1 MNFIGQP
8 KPSCIRSFLHV
19 MAKVPMPLNREYAL
33 HMEKKNPTSV
43 DIKKQGKFIRI
54 LSVLAC
60 ALGRERFMV
69 VGINSRQNQAFFHY

>member
-1 MNFIGQP
+1 
-8 KPSCIRSFLHV
+8 

-43 DIKKQGKFIRI
+43 DIKKQGKFKRI

-60 ALGRERFMV
+60 ALGRDTEIY
-69 VGINSRQNQAFFHY
+69 GGGNKQ

>member
-8 KPSCIRSFLHV
+8 KPSCIQSFLHV

-43 DIKKQGKFIRI
+43 DIKKQGKFKRI

-60 ALGRERFMV
+60 VLGRDRDLWWWE
-69 VGINSRQNQAFFHY
+69 